1 MTKHLRRD
9 LEHLERELLEL
20 GALVEHA
27 IKSAIIAVIDRRP
40 ELADQVIA
48 GDDAIDAKEVEVEEE
63 CLKVLALHQPCA
75 GDLRTIVAML
85 KVNNDLERMGDCA
98 TNIAER
104 ARDLADQEPIPTP
117 LDELR
122 RMTEAVRAMVGQSL
136 DALVRHD
143 ADRAREVCLRD
154 AEVDALNR
162 RMFVLLQELM
172 QKDPRT
178 VTRAVSTLS
187 VSRNLERIADLAT
200 NIAEDVVFLVDGEV
214 IRHRRAVSERRDST
228 RKRAVQGATKIP

>member
-1 MTKHLRRD
+1 MAKHLRRD

-20 GALVEHA
+20 GAMVEHA
-27 IKSAIIAVIDRRP
+27 IKSAIIALIDRRP
-40 ELADQVIA
+40 ELAEEVLR

-104 ARDLADQEPIPTP
+104 ARDLAAQEPIPTP

-143 ADRAREVCLRD
+143 ANRAREVCLRD
-154 AEVDALNR
+154 AEVDGLNR

-172 QKDPRT
+172 QQEPRT

-214 IRHRRAVSERRDST
+214 IRHRRAVSARRDSA
-228 RKRAVQGATKIP
+228 RKRVVNG

>member
-1 MTKHLRRD
+1 MAKHLRRD

-20 GALVEHA
+20 GSLVEHA
-27 IKSAIIAVIDRRP
+27 IKSAIIALIDRRP
-40 ELADQVIA
+40 ELADEVIK

-143 ADRAREVCLRD
+143 AGRAREVCLRD
-154 AEVDALNR
+154 AEVDGLNR
-162 RMFVLLQELM
+162 RMFVLMQELM
-172 QKDPRT
+172 QKEPKT
-178 VTRAVSTLS
+178 VPRAVSTLS

-214 IRHRRAVSERRDST
+214 IRHRRAVSARRESG
-228 RKRAVQGATKIP
+228 RKRAVSK

>member
-1 MTKHLRRD
+1 MSRHLRRG
-9 LEHLERELLEL
+9 LERLERELLEL
-20 GALVEHA
+20 GALVESA
-27 IKSAIIAVIDRRP
+27 IKRSIIAMVDRRP
-40 ELADQVIA
+40 ELADEVIA
-48 GDDAIDAKEVEVEEE
+48 GDDAVDGKELDVEES
-63 CLKVLALHQPCA
+63 CLEVLALHQPVA

-85 KVNNDLERMGDCA
+85 KVSNDLERMGDCA

-104 ARDLADQEPIPTP
+104 ARELAGQEAIPTP

-122 RMTEAVRAMVGQSL
+122 RMTELVRAMVGQSL

-143 ADRAREVCLRD
+143 AAAAREVCLRD

-162 RMFVLLQELM
+162 RMFVVLQALM
-172 QKDPRT
+172 QRDPGT

-187 VSRNLERIADLAT
+187 VSRNLERIGDLAT

-214 IRHRRAVSERRDST
+214 IRHRRVMAARRESG
-228 RKRAVQGATKIP
+228 RRRVVRP